1 MTLLVRNIKIQILIF
16 SFAFTIII
24 FFLNKNRDSS
34 LSHKLPFSLRNLI
47 SSNDVDKRCKKT
59 EKNFLEKYKVT
70 NISNIEDEPLTKYQ
84 EALKEIVINMDL
96 KRIKDYLL
104 RIVIYLAL
112 LIFDIFL
119 IIVWFGLCGC
129 LCCNKNKSYATGC
142 SKCFFCFFIFL
153 SVIAILICIYGYFV
167 IPCFYKSINGVI
179 CSFYKIVFHFIEGTK
194 SDFPHNNWKGVEG
207 IKELI
212 DNYKNINAK
221 YRLLPKMDGNVQEC
235 NDEVSEYCEKYE
247 ELKKGIKENN
257 NEDFMNELSE
267 AEKFINNV
275 SSFFIKTKD
284 DKLENLEKYMEYF
297 DRYCKIGTLGLF
309 SVILVFCLFELLIL
323 IAYFICKCNCIS
335 CLFHL
340 FWNIEMIIII
350 VTMLIGIVFGILSVA
365 SKDIVS
371 ILKYAKSSENLKNRT
386 SILLDIEENYKE
398 PIDICFNGDGDLSQL
413 AFKSDIIF
421 DESNNKTYYDF
432 EEVYSQIKDSSF
444 LKNKEKLSNAYKSL
458 YQLLKN
464 FKDLYDEL
472 NEKDL
477 KQIFNCDFI
486 KFDFDIL
493 LDELN
498 KSLPKKLCLFSL
510 IIITADILAL
520 LSLIFG
526 IIIVTKYKGQN
537 EPERAKKGLKFNK
550 SKRRNSYIDTSSDNL
565 RK

>member
-1 MTLLVRNIKIQILIF
+1 
-16 SFAFTIII
+16 
-24 FFLNKNRDSS
+24 
-34 LSHKLPFSLRNLI
+34 
-47 SSNDVDKRCKKT
+47 
-59 EKNFLEKYKVT
+59 
-70 NISNIEDEPLTKYQ
+70 
-84 EALKEIVINMDL
+84 
-96 KRIKDYLL
+96 
-104 RIVIYLAL
+104 
-112 LIFDIFL
+112 
-119 IIVWFGLCGC
+119 
-129 LCCNKNKSYATGC
+129 
-142 SKCFFCFFIFL
+142 
-153 SVIAILICIYGYFV
+153 
-167 IPCFYKSINGVI
+167 
-179 CSFYKIVFHFIEGTK
+179 VFHFIEGTK

-212 DNYKNINAK
+212 DNYKNTNEK
-221 YRLLPKMDGNVQEC
+221 YGQLPTMDKNIPEC
-235 NDEVSEYCEKYE
+235 NGEVSEYCEKYE
-247 ELKKGIKENN
+247 ELKKGIEENK
-257 NEDFMNELSE
+257 NEKFMNELSK

-284 DKLENLEKYMEYF
+284 EKLENLEKYMEYF
-297 DRYCKIGTLGLF
+297 DRYCKIGALGLF

-350 VTMLIGIVFGILSVA
+350 VTMLIGIVFGILSVT

-421 DESNNKTYYDF
+421 DEPNNKTYYDF

-458 YQLLKN
+458 YQVLKN
-464 FKDLYDEL
+464 FKELYDEL

-477 KQIFNCDFI
+477 KKIFNCDFI

-510 IIITADILAL
+510 IIIAADILAL
-520 LSLIFG
+520 LALIFG

-550 SKRRNSYIDTSSDNL
+550 SKEVIHI
-565 RK
+565 